1 MQTVAR
7 SMTFPE
13 AVRFRAERGLSDAV
27 VRAARMSRVSTSEYV
42 RRTVRAQLL
51 ADGVPLPPVGN
62 DSGPDRPAPSAALR
76 SAA

>member
-13 AVRFRAERGLSDAV
+13 MVRFRAEHGVSGAV
-27 VRAARMSRVSTSEYV
+27 MQAARRSRTSTSEYL
-42 RRTVRAQLL
+42 RRALRAQLA
-51 ADGVPLPPVGN
+51 ADGVPLPPIGN
-62 DSGPDRPAPSAALR
+62 DGPDRHPPAAALR